1 MALFNPRAAVG
12 AAAAALLGGDPLVNY
27 QYSVLATNGVGLEF
41 QGYFSDVSG
50 LEVDISTI
58 EYKTFNHLTGMP
70 RTQYIPG
77 RVNPGKVTL
86 KRGMASNTDFWHWC
100 QAVLEGDMELARA
113 TVGITLWRRN
123 YIPIFLYTLFDSW
136 PSKFSIG
143 GLSSSGAEFLV
154 EEVTLVFE
162 SIDMIQ
168 IGI

>member
-1 MALFNPRAAVG
+1 MALFSARAAAG

-41 QGYFSDVSG
+41 QGYFSDVTG
-50 LEVDISTI
+50 LALEISTV
-58 EYKTFNHLTGMP
+58 EYKTFNHNTGMP

-77 RVNPGKVTL
+77 RVNPGSVTL
-86 KRGMASNTDFWHWC
+86 KRGMASNSDFWFWC
-100 QAVLEGDMELARA
+100 QAVLEGDMALARA
-113 TVGITLWRRN
+113 TVGITLWQRK
-123 YIPIFLYTLFDSW
+123 YIPLYLYTLYDAW

-143 GLSSSGAEFLV
+143 GLSASGAEFLV

-162 SIDMIQ
+162 SLDMFQ